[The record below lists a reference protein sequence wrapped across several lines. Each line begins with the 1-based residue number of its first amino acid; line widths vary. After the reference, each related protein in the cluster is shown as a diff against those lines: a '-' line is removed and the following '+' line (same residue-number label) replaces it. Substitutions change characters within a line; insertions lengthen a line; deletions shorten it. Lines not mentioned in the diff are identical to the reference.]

1 MKVMLHLRD
10 GVTPARFLTDLRMR
24 IRSGEIRAWEV
35 TRSKPSTAIRRDGR
49 FRNSPVTLKPAAKPR
64 RPATDHRPPDV
75 VASLAGKD
83 AVLVLRYFVYL
94 LVSKLGEDVEGFYVP
109 IEED

>member
-1 MKVMLHLRD
+1 MKVMLHLRE

-35 TRSKPSTAIRRDGR
+35 TRSKPSTVIRREGR
-49 FRNSPVTLKPAAKPR
+49 FKTSPVLLKAAAKPR
-64 RPATDHRPPDV
+64 HAKPDHRPPDV
-75 VASLAGKD
+75 VASLSGKD

-109 IEED
+109 IEDD